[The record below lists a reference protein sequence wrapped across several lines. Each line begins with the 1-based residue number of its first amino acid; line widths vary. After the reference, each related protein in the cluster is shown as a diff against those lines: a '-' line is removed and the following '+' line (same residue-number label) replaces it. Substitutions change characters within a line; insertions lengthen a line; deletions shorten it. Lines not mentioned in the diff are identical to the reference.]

1 MEKKA
6 KSYLLLSIGGLILMF
21 VWIFV
26 AVWLTGEREISEF
39 TAADKLIMGA
49 FIAVEI
55 ATGAASALCLI
66 RWMKLPKSGAL
77 PDRGTPGQQSAVQ
90 SDTEKTANRR
100 ANLLAVIATV
110 LCVGAEITGIISG
123 KGAAAEANRA
133 LVPLLTAGLLLPFVL
148 IPANLLLLH
157 TVKKRMERMPVA
169 EFNQWVL
176 SHREQAMQVA
186 ENKLRLLRVIR
197 IASGIYALFLLVLGL
212 GDAFLTGF
220 CANGELLTVLLFV
233 SVYPAASGL
242 MRLRFAP
249 PKTYFDDNGCYI
261 AEEEFPELYA
271 VCRRAARE
279 MEKTGNIHIGLTPE
293 VNAGIAEIGDEY
305 SVMLGTGLL
314 ALFTE
319 DEVYHILLHEFAHI
333 HGAEIRKENRYY
345 FWLSNES
352 RCGILIKLR
361 SPLFIWLD
369 EQYDLQISLY
379 RFAATIG
386 EETQADRAMAEHG
399 SAAVAASALLKLK
412 YAELYAWESQSQ
424 SRPTAETLDERLHE
438 LVIGGSEAI
447 RRAMHERA
455 AFYHELSGKEII
467 ARNASHPTFR
477 MRLEILGVDDA
488 QLSDETANEGF
499 RKETERAA
507 QRLEEYM
514 KDRNPEADYVE
525 YRARLLKTVTEWEE
539 AGRPL
544 QEEEYRDTV
553 DALKNLGRMDEAMA
567 LCDRAIRE
575 LPGSAYAHFMRGC
588 YRLHRWDS
596 GGIEDIY
603 TALEDNKNYMEEG
616 MDQIGAFCCLTGNQE
631 ELDRYR
637 EKATELAQQK
647 KDEGEELITLNKN
660 DQLSGESL
668 PPEID
673 GRIRGYVE
681 SLDEGQIDR
690 MYLIHK
696 QINAE
701 LYTSAMVV
709 CFVSDTEEKVKDETM
724 HKVFLCLDNIPD
736 WQFSLFDYDD
746 VRKIKPDEIKGS
758 LFYLGAGN
766 KKKETE

>member
-1 MEKKA
+1 
-6 KSYLLLSIGGLILMF
+6 MF
-21 VWIFV
+21 VWMFLT
-26 AVWLTGEREISEF
+26 VWLTGEREVSEF
-39 TAADKLIMGA
+39 TPADKQIMGA

-55 ATGAASALCLI
+55 ATAAASALCLI
-66 RWMKLPKSGAL
+66 RWLKLPKRGAPPAGESSGQNSR
-77 PDRGTPGQQSAVQ
+77 PM
-90 SDTEKTANRR
+90 SDTEKTAHRR
-100 ANLLAVIATV
+100 ANLLAVIAAV
-110 LCVGAEITGIISG
+110 LCVGAEIAGIISG
-123 KGAAAEANRA
+123 KGASAEAKRA

-148 IPANLLLLH
+148 ILINHLLFH
-157 TVKKRMERMPVA
+157 TVKKHLERMPVA
-169 EFNQWVL
+169 EFDQWVL

-197 IASGIYALFLLVLGL
+197 IAACIYALFLVILGL
-212 GDAFLTGF
+212 GDAFLIGF
-220 CANGELLTVLLFV
+220 CTNGELLTALLFL

-249 PKTYFDDNGCYI
+249 PRTYFDDNGCYI

-271 VCRRAARE
+271 VCRRAARQ
-279 MEKTGNIHIGLTPE
+279 MERTGNIHIGLTPE
-293 VNAGIAEIGDEY
+293 VNAGIAEIGGEY

-333 HGAEIRKENRYY
+333 HGAEIRKESRYY
-345 FWLSNES
+345 FWLVNES
-352 RCGILIKLR
+352 RCGVLTGLR
-361 SPLFIWLD
+361 APLFRWPD
-369 EQYDLQISLY
+369 EQYDLQMSLY
-379 RFAATIG
+379 QFAATIG

-399 SAAVAASALLKLK
+399 NAAVAASALLKLK
-412 YAELYAWESQSQ
+412 YAELYAWESQSL
-424 SRPTAETLDERLHE
+424 SHPKAETLDERIHE
-438 LVIGGSEAI
+438 IVIGGAEEVC
-447 RRAMHERA
+447 RAMHEREP
-455 AFYHELSGKEII
+455 FYHELSGKEII
-467 ARNASHPTFR
+467 ARTASHPTFR

-488 QLSDETANEGF
+488 HLSAEADDADF
-499 RKETERAA
+499 RRETERAA
-507 QRLEEYM
+507 QKLEEYL
-514 KDRNPEADYVE
+514 KGRSSESDYAE
-525 YRARLLKTVTEWEE
+525 YRDQLMKTVADWEE

-553 DALKNLGRMDEAMA
+553 NALKELGRMDEAMA
-567 LCDRAIRE
+567 LCERAIRE
-575 LPGSAYAHFMRGC
+575 LPGSAYALFMRGC

-603 TALEDNKNYMEEG
+603 AALDNSNYMEEG
-616 MDQIGAFCCLTGNQE
+616 MEQIGTFCCLTGNQE

-637 EKATELAQQK
+637 EKAPQFAQQK
-647 KDEGEELITLNKN
+647 KDEGDELITLKKS

-673 GRIRGYVE
+673 ERIRGYVE
-681 SLDEGQIDR
+681 SIDEGQVDR

-709 CFVSDTEEKVKDETM
+709 CFVSDTEERVKNETM
-724 HKVFLCLDNIPD
+724 HKVFLCLDNISG

>member
-1 MEKKA
+1 MEKKS
-6 KSYLLLSIGGLILMF
+6 KSYLLLSIGGWILMF
-21 VWIFV
+21 VWIFMT
-26 AVWLTGEREISEF
+26 VWLTGDREISEF
-39 TAADKLIMGA
+39 TPADKQIMGA

-55 ATGAASALCLI
+55 ATAVFSAVCLV
-66 RWMKLPKSGAL
+66 RWLKLPKSGAL
-77 PDRGTPGQQSAVQ
+77 PDSGISGQNTRPM

-100 ANLLAVIATV
+100 VNLLAAIAAV
-110 LCVGAEITGIISG
+110 LCVGAEITGIICG
-123 KGAAAEANRA
+123 KGAAAEAKRA
-133 LVPLLTAGLLLPFVL
+133 LAPLLAAGLLLPFLL
-148 IPANLLLLH
+148 ILTNLLLLH
-157 TVKKRMERMPVA
+157 TVKKRLERMPVA
-169 EFNQWVL
+169 ELNQWAL
-176 SHREQAMQVA
+176 SHREQAMRVA
-186 ENKLRLLRVIR
+186 ENKLRLLRAIR
-197 IASGIYALFLLVLGL
+197 IAAGIYALFLVILGL
-212 GDAFLTGF
+212 GDAFLIGF
-220 CANGELLTVLLFV
+220 CANGELLTALLFV
-233 SVYPAASGL
+233 SVYPAASGM

-249 PKTYFDDNGCYI
+249 PRTYFNDNGCYI
-261 AEEEFPELYA
+261 SEEEYPELYE

-279 MEKTGNIHIGLTPE
+279 MGKTGNIHIGLTPE

-333 HGAEIRKENRYY
+333 HGAELQKENRFY

-361 SPLFIWLD
+361 APLFVWLD
-369 EQYDLQISLY
+369 EQYDLQMNLY

-399 SAAVAASALLKLK
+399 SAEVAASALMKLK

-438 LVIGGSEAI
+438 LVIGGTDAI
-447 RRAMHERA
+447 RQAMHERA
-455 AFYHELSGKEII
+455 PFYRELCGKEII

-477 MRLEILGVDDA
+477 MRLEILDADDA
-488 QLSDETANEGF
+488 QLSFVPDNADF
-499 RKETERAA
+499 RKETEQAA
-507 QRLEEYM
+507 KKLEKFL
-514 KDRNPEADYVE
+514 KDRNAESDYAE
-525 YRARLLKTVTEWEE
+525 FRAGLLKTVTDWEE

-603 TALEDNKNYMEEG
+603 AALDDNLNYMEEG
-616 MDQIGAFCCLTGNQE
+616 MEQIGAFCCLTGNQE

-637 EKATELAQQK
+637 EKATEFAQQK
-647 KDEGEELITLNKN
+647 KDEGDELITLNKN
-660 DQLSGESL
+660 DQLSAESL
-668 PPEID
+668 PPEIEE
-673 GRIRGYVE
+673 RIRSYVE

-690 MYLIHK
+690 MYLIRK
-696 QINAE
+696 QINAV

-709 CFVSDTEEKVKDETM
+709 CFVSGTEEKVKDETM

-736 WQFSLFDYDD
+736 WQFSLFDYED
-746 VRKIKPDEIKGS
+746 VKIIKPDEIKGS